1 MKHNNVT
8 VCVEQGGVGRF
19 GTKYK
24 WGTPQAYVRLISG
37 NFLPS
42 NRFRSRRHT
51 NSISVPIKRTRK
63 DDAASWPAER
73 GAGAGAGARPRN
85 LLQIRFT
92 PSVAG
97 GGWWWGKKS
106 HHVSSWLVLAAPP
119 CECLIF
125 GHKCCP
131 RRVANFKIEFT
142 IWIELLTD
150 LAGLCFRPYSVS
162 TQSETTKDCQTL
174 LYKHM

>member
-1 MKHNNVT
+1 M
-8 VCVEQGGVGRF
+8 
-19 GTKYK
+19 
-24 WGTPQAYVRLISG
+24 TPHPGQLG
-37 NFLPS
+37 EMW
-42 NRFRSRRHT
+42 RSSRSWSRSTPKEFTT
-51 NSISVPIKRTRK
+51 NSFYALRCRRRMMMGQKR
-63 DDAASWPAER
+63 
-73 GAGAGAGARPRN
+73 
-85 LLQIRFT
+85 
-92 PSVAG
+92 
-97 GGWWWGKKS
+97 S

-150 LAGLCFRPYSVS
+150 LAGLCFSPYSVS

-174 LYKHM
+174 TL

>member
-97 GGWWWGKKS
+97 GG
-106 HHVSSWLVLAAPP
+106 
-119 CECLIF
+119 
-125 GHKCCP
+125 
-131 RRVANFKIEFT
+131 
-142 IWIELLTD
+142 
-150 LAGLCFRPYSVS
+150 
-162 TQSETTKDCQTL
+162 
-174 LYKHM
+174 